1 MNNSSLTADITAKE
15 YVVGIRTDDQ
25 YLIKSSDTDPVS
37 FFKLLLNL
45 IMQETYKVTSDHQ
58 YIDPRVILDVLHKNI

>member
-37 FFKLLLNL
+37 F
-45 IMQETYKVTSDHQ
+45 KVM
-58 YIDPRVILDVLHKNI
+58 